1 MPEYLVNF
9 DFFINAMEKYGFI
22 IVPRDEAKTL
32 GLPEGS
38 GMFIELYYKMMDEIK
53 RSPMKAVDY
62 KEAPNMTKYEKDISF
77 LNRYFVFK
85 KIRTINAEK
94 LTNAILGAL
103 PTEYEFEE
111 TQTKIA
117 KKAVEQEEEKQ
128 GQKQE
133 EKAKRK
139 PKALQRKLVLT
150 EATEAAEEEPI
161 AATTAETTAATANVT
176 KKTTT
181 RKKKAVEFVIEE

>member
-1 MPEYLVNF
+1 
-9 DFFINAMEKYGFI
+9 MEKYGFI
-22 IVPRDEAKTL
+22 VVPREEAKTL

-38 GMFIELYYKMMDEIK
+38 GMFIELYHKMMDEIK

-103 PTEYEFEE
+103 PSEYEFEE

-117 KKAVEQEEEKQ
+117 KKAVEQ
-128 GQKQE
+128 QE
-133 EKAKRK
+133 EKEEQKQVKRK

-150 EATEAAEEEPI
+150 EAVEAADEDTS
-161 AATTAETTAATANVT
+161 AATTTTTAATSKKQSSLVT
-176 KKTTT
+176 EPKKTTT

>member
-1 MPEYLVNF
+1 
-9 DFFINAMEKYGFI
+9 MEKYGFI
-22 IVPRDEAKTL
+22 VVPREEAKTL

-38 GMFIELYYKMMDEIK
+38 GMFIELYHKMMDEIK

-77 LNRYFVFK
+77 LNRYFAFK

-103 PTEYEFEE
+103 PSEYEFEE

-117 KKAVEQEEEKQ
+117 KKAVEQ
-128 GQKQE
+128 QE
-133 EKAKRK
+133 EKEVKRK

-150 EATEAAEEEPI
+150 EAVEAVDED
-161 AATTAETTAATANVT
+161 TSAATATSTATTTSKKQSSLVT
-176 KKTTT
+176 EPKKTTT

>member
-1 MPEYLVNF
+1 
-9 DFFINAMEKYGFI
+9 
-22 IVPRDEAKTL
+22 VPREEAKTL

-38 GMFIELYYKMMDEIK
+38 GMFIELYHKMMDEIK

-94 LTNAILGAL
+94 LTNVILGAL
-103 PTEYEFEE
+103 PSEYEFEE

-117 KKAVEQEEEKQ
+117 KKAVEQQEQKEQ
-128 GQKQE
+128 QKQE
-133 EKAKRK
+133 EKARRK

-150 EATEAAEEEPI
+150 EAVEAADED
-161 AATTAETTAATANVT
+161 TTTAATTSATVKKQPTLVT
-176 KKTTT
+176 EPKKTTT

>member
-1 MPEYLVNF
+1 
-9 DFFINAMEKYGFI
+9 MEKYGFI
-22 IVPRDEAKTL
+22 VVPREEAKTL

-38 GMFIELYYKMMDEIK
+38 GMFIELYHKMMDEIK

-103 PTEYEFEE
+103 PSEYEFEE

-117 KKAVEQEEEKQ
+117 KKAVEQQEQKEE
-128 GQKQE
+128 
-133 EKAKRK
+133 KRK

-150 EATEAAEEEPI
+150 EAVEAVDEDTT
-161 AATTAETTAATANVT
+161 ATTATTSAAAATVKKQSSLVT
-176 KKTTT
+176 EPKKTTT

>member
-1 MPEYLVNF
+1 
-9 DFFINAMEKYGFI
+9 
-22 IVPRDEAKTL
+22 
-32 GLPEGS
+32 
-38 GMFIELYYKMMDEIK
+38 MDEIK

-103 PTEYEFEE
+103 PSEYEFEE
-111 TQTKIA
+111 AQTKIA
-117 KKAVEQEEEKQ
+117 KKSVEQQEEKE

-150 EATEAAEEEPI
+150 EATEAADEEPI
-161 AATTAETTAATANVT
+161 AATTNVTANATSAATSAT